1 MHELRTRLAE
11 CERERDD
18 LRAQVDEHRSFCD
31 EMTESLVDMTI
42 DASTTA
48 LERDAAI
55 QRAERAESDRLAEVE
70 GLTAERD
77 HYRVALLDAA
87 GCARAAQAC
96 QPLIVAAEAWAQ
108 HHERLRDA
116 GADYHGTEQDLLEAV
131 HGLRLARSVAP
142 QPVSKELV

>member
-1 MHELRTRLAE
+1 MTL
-11 CERERDD
+11 D
-18 LRAQVDEHRSFCD
+18 LDNLH
-31 EMTESLVDMTI
+31 
-42 DASTTA
+42 
-48 LERDAAI
+48 
-55 QRAERAESDRLAEVE
+55 
-70 GLTAERD
+70 
-77 HYRVALLDAA
+77 DAA

-142 QPVSKELV
+142 QPGAGPQVATMLNALPALLADHARLVAEVARLRGVIRDARKAWASTGDGDYTMCALR